1 MTVLLKTD
9 NLNKG
14 FFRNKALANLNLEI
28 EKGKVYGLLGP
39 NGSGKT
45 TFFKIA
51 AGLYKPSSGSMLID
65 GRHVGVETRKITA
78 FMPTEDFLFKWM
90 KIKMLLNFY
99 ADMYEDF
106 NIDQARDFLEQ
117 MELKEDMKVKNLSTG
132 MKARLKL
139 VVTMARKASIYL
151 LDEPLNGIDI
161 ISRDK
166 IMKVIVSS
174 LHENC
179 TVIVSSHFVSELE
192 ALMDEVIFLDKGSVV
207 LAGNS
212 EQFRLERKCSIEELY
227 KEVYHA

>member
-1 MTVLLKTD
+1 MTILLKAD
-9 NLNKG
+9 NLTKG
-14 FFRNKALANLNLEI
+14 FFRNKALADLNLEI

-51 AGLYKPSSGSMLID
+51 AGLFKPTSGSLIIN
-65 GRHVGVETRKITA
+65 GSPVGVESKKYTA
-78 FMPTEDFLFKWM
+78 FMPTEDFLAKWM
-90 KIKMLLNFY
+90 KIKMVLDFY

-106 NIDQARDFLEQ
+106 DRNQAQQFLEQ
-117 MELKEDMKVKNLSTG
+117 MELREDMKVSSLSTG
-132 MKARLKL
+132 MKARLKM
-139 VVTMARKASIYL
+139 VVTMARKASLYL
-151 LDEPLNGIDI
+151 LDEPLNGIDL

-166 IMKVIVSS
+166 IMQMIVSS
-174 LHENC
+174 LREDC
-179 TVIVSSHFVSELE
+179 TVIISSHLVSELE
-192 ALMDEVIFLDKGSVV
+192 AVMDEVIFLDKGSVV